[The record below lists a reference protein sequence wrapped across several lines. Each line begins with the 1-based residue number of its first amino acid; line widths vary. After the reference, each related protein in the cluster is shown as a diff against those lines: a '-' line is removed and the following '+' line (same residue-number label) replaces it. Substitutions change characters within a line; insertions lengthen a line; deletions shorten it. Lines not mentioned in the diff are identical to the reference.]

1 MREEGALATLE
12 DPMNKMPGL
21 FSRDCSSSGLYL
33 YPTIKFVYDLYN
45 QNKTEKEK
53 KNIEITLTFYHLKT
67 IRIFDRYAECS
78 Y

>member
-53 KNIEITLTFYHLKT
+53 KI
-67 IRIFDRYAECS
+67 
-78 Y
+78 